1 MESNFAELDSVIHSR
16 VRLAI
21 MILLLQSET
30 ANFTY
35 LKKEIDVSDGNL
47 SSHLR
52 KLEEAKYIKMQKR
65 FENRKPKTTI
75 SLTDKGRIALNE
87 YTSNL
92 EEYLRLVSD
101 GKKS

>member
-1 MESNFAELDSVIHSR
+1 MDSNFAELDSVIHSR

-47 SSHLR
+47 STHLR

-65 FENRKPKTTI
+65 FENIKPKTTI
-75 SLTDKGRIALNE
+75 SLTDKGRAALNE

-92 EEYLRLVSD
+92 EEYLRLASD
-101 GKKS
+101 GKKQ

>member
-1 MESNFAELDSVIHSR
+1 MTGNFAELNTVIHSR

-47 SSHLR
+47 STHLK
-52 KLEEAKYIKMQKR
+52 KLEEAKYIKIQKR

-75 SLTDKGRIALNE
+75 SLTEKGRNALDE
-87 YTSNL
+87 YTKNL
-92 EEYLRLVSD
+92 EEYLRLVSES
-101 GKKS
+101 KQK

>member
-1 MESNFAELDSVIHSR
+1 MTGNFAELNTVIHSR

-47 SSHLR
+47 STHLK
-52 KLEEAKYIKMQKR
+52 KLEEAKYVKIQKH
-65 FENRKPKTTI
+65 FENKKPKTTI
-75 SLTDKGRIALNE
+75 SLTEKGRDALNE
-87 YTSNL
+87 YTKNL
-92 EEYLRLVSD
+92 EEYLRLVSES
-101 GKKS
+101 KKK

>member
-1 MESNFAELDSVIHSR
+1 MTSSFADLDSVIHSR

-47 SSHLR
+47 STHLK
-52 KLEEAKYIKMQKR
+52 KLEVAKYIKIQKR

-75 SLTDKGRIALNE
+75 SLTEKGRIALNG
-87 YTSNL
+87 YTNNL
-92 EEYLRLVSD
+92 EEYLRLVSEN
-101 GKKS
+101 KK

>member
-47 SSHLR
+47 STHLR
-52 KLEEAKYIKMQKR
+52 KLEEVKYIKIQKS
-65 FENRKPKTTI
+65 FENRKSKTTI
-75 SLTDKGRIALNE
+75 SLTEKGRIALNG
-87 YTSNL
+87 YTNNL
-92 EEYLRLVSD
+92 EEYLRLASES
-101 GKKS
+101 KK

>member
-47 SSHLR
+47 STHLR

-75 SLTDKGRIALNE
+75 SLTDKGRAALNE

-92 EEYLRLVSD
+92 EEYLRLASD
-101 GKKS
+101 GKKQ

>member
-21 MILLLQSET
+21 MILLLQSEI

-47 SSHLR
+47 STHLR

-75 SLTDKGRIALNE
+75 SLTEKGRVALNE
-87 YTSNL
+87 YTKNL
-92 EEYLRLVSD
+92 EEYLHLVSEN
-101 GKKS
+101 KQK

>member
-1 MESNFAELDSVIHSR
+1 MTSSFADLDSVIHSR

-47 SSHLR
+47 STHLR
-52 KLEEAKYIKMQKR
+52 KLEVAKYIKIQKR

-75 SLTDKGRIALNE
+75 SLTEKGRIALNG
-87 YTSNL
+87 YTNNL
-92 EEYLRLVSD
+92 EEYLRLVSEN
-101 GKKS
+101 KK

>member
-47 SSHLR
+47 STHLR

-75 SLTDKGRIALNE
+75 SLTDKGRTALNE

-92 EEYLRLVSD
+92 EEYLRLVSES
-101 GKKS
+101 KEK

>member
-1 MESNFAELDSVIHSR
+1 MTSNFADLDSVIHSR

-21 MILLLQSET
+21 LILLLQSKT

-47 SSHLR
+47 STHLR
-52 KLEEAKYIKMQKR
+52 KLEESRYIKIQKR

-75 SLTDKGRIALNE
+75 SLTNKGRIALKE
-87 YTSNL
+87 YTNNL
-92 EEYLRLVSD
+92 EEYLRLVSES
-101 GKKS
+101 KK

>member
-1 MESNFAELDSVIHSR
+1 MTSNFAELNTVIHSR

-47 SSHLR
+47 STHLK
-52 KLEEAKYIKMQKR
+52 KLEEAKYIKIQKR

-75 SLTDKGRIALNE
+75 SLTEKGRNALNE
-87 YTSNL
+87 YTKNL
-92 EEYLRLVSD
+92 EEYLSLVSES
-101 GKKS
+101 KKL